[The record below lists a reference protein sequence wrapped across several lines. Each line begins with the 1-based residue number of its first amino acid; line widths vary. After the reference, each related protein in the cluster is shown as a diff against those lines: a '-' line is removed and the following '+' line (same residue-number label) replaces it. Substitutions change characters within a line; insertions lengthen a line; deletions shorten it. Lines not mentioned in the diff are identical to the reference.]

1 MERIF
6 MHGFVFLK
14 LKDYAEHECGI
25 GWDSLVTDAG
35 LEAGEHAF
43 DRSYED
49 QDFDRLVTAL
59 AGKAGRP
66 EAYVLE
72 SFGMFLTPELFEIA
86 RFMDLVQED
95 WGTLD
100 LLEHLKRAVH
110 GTLHSADP
118 LFEPPPLEAVRTKD
132 DEILVFYHSP
142 RKLCPL
148 LKGIIKGAADHYG
161 ETIGVKDDR
170 CVENGDSGCQLTVT
184 LQAAKGKKASA
195 LKALGKLKNQP
206 LQAFNIY
213 KGVPVTGSAT
223 LSGVSGDTVTLN
235 VSRYQAIAM
244 KIAGET
250 FLQSPA
256 FSKDI
261 RAVVKSVN
269 TSKGE
274 AKLHHFTYIDSE
286 IGKRQLVRV
295 SPESPVEAVLRFKDR
310 EFEVELANLSLEGV
324 AVRLPEAIE
333 INEHLDFNPRVSFR
347 LPVRKSAGET
357 SVEELELAGTV
368 CGVYEDKSKHF
379 LRMYFGETGP
389 QLMSLIRRYIAQR
402 QMEIVREFH
411 YYI

>member
-1 MERIF
+1 

-25 GWDSLVTDAG
+25 GWDSLVSDAG
-35 LEAGEHAF
+35 LEVGEHAF
-43 DRSYED
+43 DQSYED

-72 SFGMFLTPELFEIA
+72 SFGVFFTPELFEIA

-100 LLEHLKRAVH
+100 LLENLKSSVH
-110 GTLHSADP
+110 GALQAADP
-118 LFEPPPLEAVRTKD
+118 LFDPPRLEAVRMKD
-132 DEILVFYHSP
+132 DEVLVFYHSP
-142 RKLCPL
+142 RKLCAL
-148 LKGIIKGAADHYG
+148 LRGIIKGAADHYG
-161 ETIGVKDDR
+161 ETIGIKDDR
-170 CVENGDSGCQLTVT
+170 CVENGDSCCQLTVS
-184 LQAAKGKKASA
+184 LQAARGKKGSA

-223 LSGVSGDTVTLN
+223 LSGVSGDTVTLG
-235 VSRYQAIAM
+235 VSRYQAISM
-244 KIAGET
+244 KLSGET

-256 FSKDI
+256 FHKDV

-274 AKLHHFTYIDSE
+274 AKLHHFSFIDSE

-295 SPESPVEAVLRFKDR
+295 SPEEPTGAHLRFKDR
-310 EFEVELANLSLEGV
+310 DIEAEVANLSLEGM
-324 AVRLPEAIE
+324 AIRLPEKIE
-333 INEHLDFNPRVSFR
+333 INETLDFNPRVSFS
-347 LPVRKSAGET
+347 LPVRKTAGES
-357 SVEELELAGTV
+357 SVEELELCGTV

-379 LRMYFGETGP
+379 LRLYFGETGP
-389 QLMSLIRRYIAQR
+389 QVMSLIRRYIAQR